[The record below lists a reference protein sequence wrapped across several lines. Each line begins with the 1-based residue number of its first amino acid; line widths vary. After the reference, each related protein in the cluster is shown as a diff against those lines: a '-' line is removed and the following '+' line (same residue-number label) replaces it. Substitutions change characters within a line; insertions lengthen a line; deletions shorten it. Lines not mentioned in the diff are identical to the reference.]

1 MGEEAILR
9 EKIASDVQGLFAQ
22 AGFKPIETPTLEA
35 MDVISQGGR
44 VPSAP
49 FKFFDS
55 RGDLLAMRPD
65 VTMQVARMAA
75 RRLRQ
80 DGTARLRYTQR
91 VFRDQRGEADA
102 CAREITQIGIECLG
116 ESGVDVDIELVTLLL
131 KALNLA
137 EVHEVTLALATVAPL
152 RALLA
157 RSGAGAD
164 WQNAV
169 LAAYHSSDFVE
180 LDRLCALDACD
191 DVDTTGIA
199 PMYADAIRS
208 LAKIRGGRDAIDK
221 ALSIVTPLG
230 CEGGLAEFAAIFD
243 AVSAAVDD
251 AADRYA
257 EDAESD
263 GVDVSIKDAES
274 DGASMSIKDAESDGT
289 IDPVKDAS
297 SDNGIS
303 DNGIYYGE
311 TRRPDIKLLVD
322 FSLMSS
328 FDYYTGLIFEAYSPY
343 VGSAIGSGGRYDN
356 MLAGYGAA
364 RPAAGFAFCLEEVM
378 ASAANEPVS
387 ASVERSAN
395 ATQLSVPAS
404 QSDRQPASQPV
415 SQDDPQSISQHSSQP
430 AHRGASQPSSQ
441 PAFRSASQAVSKKL
455 RIAVPKGAL
464 HAQAVESLKEAG
476 LDTSPLAQIGRQLVV
491 STDDIDYIIV
501 RPSDAPAFV
510 AYGAADIGICGRDSL
525 LESEAQ
531 VVKLV
536 DLGFGACRF
545 VVAEPVG
552 ATASINERYRR
563 LGSIRVATKYPN
575 ITLAHYARTGVQV
588 DIVQLHGNIE
598 LAPLTGMAERIVD
611 ITATGTTLR
620 ENNLEIVEEV
630 LSSTAQL
637 FANPCALR
645 TDDRVVELADKL
657 QKVSEGKVYEAIAG
671 KAM

>member
-1 MGEEAILR
+1 MTKLTKLTTPFGFRDIVGEEAVLR
-9 EKIASDVQGLFAQ
+9 ERIESDVQRLFAQ

-91 VFRDQRGEADA
+91 VFRDQRGETDA
-102 CAREITQIGIECLG
+102 CAREITQIGVECLG
-116 ESGVDVDIELVTLLL
+116 ESGADVDIELVTLLL

-137 EVHEVTLALATVAPL
+137 DVREVTLALATVAPL

-157 RSGAGAD
+157 RSGAGDD

-180 LDRLCALDACD
+180 LDRLCALDSCD
-191 DVDTTGIA
+191 DVDTAGIA

-208 LAKIRGGRDAIDK
+208 LARIRGGREAIDR
-221 ALSIVTPLG
+221 ALAIVTPLG
-230 CEGGLAEFAAIFD
+230 CGDGLSEFAAIFD
-243 AVSAAVDD
+243 AVSKAVDGAADAFARD
-251 AADRYA
+251 AADISA
-257 EDAESD
+257 L
-263 GVDVSIKDAES
+263 
-274 DGASMSIKDAESDGT
+274 
-289 IDPVKDAS
+289 DAS
-297 SDNGIS
+297 DDGYAGDVADMSDAAG
-303 DNGIYYGE
+303 DATE
-311 TRRPDIKLLVD
+311 ARRPHIKLLVD

-343 VGSAIGSGGRYDN
+343 VGSVIGSGGRYDN

-378 ASAANEPVS
+378 ASAANEPVAEGAES
-387 ASVERSAN
+387 AQAPSCAKSPAN
-395 ATQLSVPAS
+395 PS
-404 QSDRQPASQPV
+404 
-415 SQDDPQSISQHSSQP
+415 SISAP
-430 AHRGASQPSSQ
+430 ADLPPR
-441 PAFRSASQAVSKKL
+441 RRL
-455 RIAVPKGAL
+455 RIAMPKGAL
-464 HAQAVESLKEAG
+464 HAQAVEILKEAG

-552 ATASINERYRR
+552 ATASIDERYRR

-645 TDDRVVELADKL
+645 TDDRVVELADRL